1 MAQERTEV
9 DVYRSTYTSRD
20 MLYADRV
27 QCRWLT
33 TERAVCIYTCLT
45 YYIVWE
51 LWIFPLL
58 FCSFGTIF
66 WVVRTSLKKNSIA
79 NLVPC
84 RFFCFF
90 LSFIWAYA
98 GDVLHHTYVHFF
110 YIWQEQWRLS
120 YQLPFFVSVSVFDVF
135 SNELHISNHF
145 YQNLIQ

>member
-33 TERAVCIYTCLT
+33 TERAVCIYTCIT
-45 YYIVWE
+45 YYIVCE
-51 LWIFPLL
+51 LWIFALL

-90 LSFIWAYA
+90 LFLGICWWWITPHIRS
-98 GDVLHHTYVHFF
+98 FF